1 MLLGNRL
8 LLLKII
14 DTFYVFFQIF
24 LHYSSISP
32 KGFYI
37 FVELRI
43 DVVLWKHFY
52 IGDVLPKSLLSYQ
65 RFKPKDMTNR
75 LELNSVNH
83 SAFVDVSLLIFMKI
97 YHIHKM
103 IKPFSCCKL
112 LVFLLQQTSWLH
124 IHRFRIQGVFWRICH
139 LNNDEAITRCNHIC
153 REMPKSSKSIVFFH
167 LN

>member
-1 MLLGNRL
+1 MYFSDLFPL
-8 LLLKII
+8 II
-14 DTFYVFFQIF
+14 HITQ
-24 LHYSSISP
+24 
-32 KGFYI
+32 
-37 FVELRI
+37 R
-43 DVVLWKHFY
+43 VLFIRWATHWRGIMEALIY
-52 IGDVLPKSLLSYQ
+52 IGDVLSKSLLSYQ

-97 YHIHKM
+97 YHIIKM
-103 IKPFSCCKL
+103 IKLFSCCKL
-112 LVFLLQQTSWLH
+112 LFFFLLQQTSWLH